1 MINAIGSVC
10 FFVFVGI
17 WILRKFLKKRQ
28 LEEQIKELAEADEKD
43 PDEVEDYPEI
53 RQLRLDWENPPGLWK
68 SQKWRFRTQL
78 AVILALVMFLGIFF
92 EDF

>member
-1 MINAIGSVC
+1 VINAIGSVG
-10 FFVFVGI
+10 FFVFAGI

-78 AVILALVMFLGIFF
+78 AVILALGVFLGIFF